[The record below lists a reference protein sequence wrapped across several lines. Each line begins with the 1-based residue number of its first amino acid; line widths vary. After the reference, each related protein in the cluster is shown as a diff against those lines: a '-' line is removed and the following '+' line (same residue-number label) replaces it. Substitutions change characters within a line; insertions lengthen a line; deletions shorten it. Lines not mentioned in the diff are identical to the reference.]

1 MNLDNAF
8 LVKVFFVVRY
18 TLTLFTAGLNSV
30 REKILQL
37 FVKMCSFYRAVKE
50 YLSFK
55 IF

>member
-37 FVKMCSFYRAVKE
+37 FVKNVFILQSCERVS
-50 YLSFK
+50 
-55 IF
+55 

>member
-8 LVKVFFVVRY
+8 LVMVFFVVGY

-37 FVKMCSFYRAVKE
+37 SVKNVFILQSCERTS
-50 YLSFK
+50 
-55 IF
+55 